1 MALLKMAMHAK
12 SGGNIEVMGVMQGKV
27 IGDTFIVIDAFA
39 LPVEGT
45 ETRVNAAAEAN
56 EYMVDYLSTAQASGR
71 PENVVGWYHSHPGYG
86 CWLSGIDVSTQMTN
100 QQFQEPFLAIVID
113 PHRTIAAGKV
123 ELGAFRTYPA
133 GYLPPDE
140 AASQYQTIPLDKIED
155 FGVHAKQYYPL
166 DVSYFKSGLD
176 TSLLSAIWGKYWV
189 ATLSSSPLLATRELV
204 QGQLADVARKLEA
217 AGSGAGGGH
226 MGGLGGGGRLGKYIL
241 PSGDKRKEE
250 SKLEQIARDGSGVGM
265 ELMRGLSTHIIKNL
279 LFNRAP
285 CGCGGANGASGGG
298 ADSSGNHKQG
308 EVPMES

>member
-1 MALLKMAMHAK
+1 MHAK

-45 ETRVNAAAEAN
+45 ETRVNAASEAN
-56 EYMVDYLSTAQASGR
+56 EYMVDYLSTAQAAGR
-71 PENVVGWYHSHPGYG
+71 HENVIGWYHSHPGYG
-86 CWLSGIDVSTQMTN
+86 CWLSGIDVNTQMTN
-100 QQFQEPFLAIVID
+100 QQFQEPFLAVVID

-123 ELGAFRTYPA
+123 EIGAFRTYPA
-133 GYLPPDE
+133 GYQPPDE

-176 TSLLSAIWGKYWV
+176 TSLLSAIWGKYWI
-189 ATLSSSPLLATRELV
+189 ATLSSSPLLSTRELV

-217 AGSGAGGGH
+217 AGSSAAGGP
-226 MGGLGGGGRLGKYIL
+226 MGGLGGGGGRLGKYIL
-241 PSGDKRKEE
+241 PSSDKKKEE
-250 SKLEQIARDGSGVGM
+250 SKLEQIARDGSMVGM

-279 LFNRAP
+279 LFNRTP
-285 CGCGGANGASGGG
+285 CGCASNGAGHASGGG
-298 ADSSGNHKQG
+298 AEIGNNSSKQG